1 MREQSDTT
9 KNLDYAVEQLKE
21 LSYEGRP
28 ITVASLNTLMS
39 AAAERGD
46 VDRVLQF
53 LQQFDRSG
61 IEPNSD
67 SYSFAFESLGKNL
80 RKGRR
85 RNPVTRDHKEACLIA
100 AESFLAKMDEQGIA
114 PTHHII
120 REYVEMLCLVGEV
133 DTATIILK
141 EAASEHGLVTS
152 KSIYRV
158 AMANAQVLH
167 RFDVAREIAQLD
179 GGTTLPWLLSS
190 IDREENIF
198 LRGSEGRESE
208 PELSESSAPGNE
220 PGPMNDA
227 SAEWDHGVNGF
238 YNGANGEQGP
248 EVEFVQAEPIT
259 TYPNDER
266 TS

>member
-1 MREQSDTT
+1 MDISHEYSDTT

-28 ITVASLNTLMS
+28 ITVSSLNTLMS

-46 VDRVLQF
+46 IDRVLQF
-53 LQQFDRSG
+53 LQQFERSG
-61 IEPNSD
+61 IVPNSD
-67 SYSFAFESLGKNL
+67 TYSFAFESLGKNV

-85 RNPVTRDHKEACLIA
+85 RNPVSKDHKEACLVA

-120 REYVEMLCLVGEV
+120 REYVEMLCLLGEV

-141 EAASEHGLVTS
+141 EAATENGLVTS

-158 AMANAQVLH
+158 AMANAKVLH
-167 RFDVAREIAQLD
+167 RFDIAREIAQLLD
-179 GGTTLPWLLSS
+179 S
-190 IDREENIF
+190 IDREERF
-198 LRGSEGRESE
+198 YTQGLGSREYEPVLSDNSAPVNE
-208 PELSESSAPGNE
+208 PEQIDNAY
-220 PGPMNDA
+220 D
-227 SAEWDHGVNGF
+227 EWDHGVNG
-238 YNGANGEQGP
+238 NGFQNAINGEP
-248 EVEFVQAEPIT
+248 EVEFVQADPIAP
-259 TYPNDER
+259 YPNQER